1 MSNAASRSQNNIKA
15 GIFVT
20 VSILV
25 GLCVIFVLG
34 DFIRYFGPSDSTYT
48 VTYEV
53 SDGVAGLGSGSF
65 VKVGGIVVGKVDDVT
80 FDVQENRPLTKIDVV
95 FSMPVSMQL
104 RTDAQVSV
112 GAGLISSDAWLAFT
126 SLGTEG
132 AVIEPGGTFQGVSL
146 SMLDSLLGSDS
157 SDNISST
164 LDSLAVIT
172 KRLEQD
178 GELIQWVLGDGSTKD
193 VQEVLSGL
201 NDAVKNGNKLL
212 TDLDADWANWSKEI
226 DVLMAE
232 VQDFARAV
240 DTLSSWINNNETKF
254 QDITDNLDDTL
265 SRASELAT
273 TIQEQ
278 TWPKVEAFID
288 NLLATTADVKVVV
301 ADLRARSGP
310 WFGDIDVTLANLTLS
325 SQQLTQLL
333 AEVTASPWRL
343 LYRPTDKQYSQELI
357 YEASRNFVFGAADLK
372 SAAESMQRFMDAHG
386 QDLSDDH
393 DQFELMRKNLL
404 DSARRYQRAQEQLM
418 GLLRGDE
425 GGAGDSP

>member
-1 MSNAASRSQNNIKA
+1 M
-15 GIFVT
+15 
-20 VSILV
+20 
-25 GLCVIFVLG
+25 
-34 DFIRYFGPSDSTYT
+34 
-48 VTYEV
+48 
-53 SDGVAGLGSGSF
+53 
-65 VKVGGIVVGKVDDVT
+65 
-80 FDVQENRPLTKIDVV
+80 
-95 FSMPVSMQL
+95 
-104 RTDAQVSV
+104 
-112 GAGLISSDAWLAFT
+112 
-126 SLGTEG
+126 
-132 AVIEPGGTFQGVSL
+132 
-146 SMLDSLLGSDS
+146 
-157 SDNISST
+157 
-164 LDSLAVIT
+164 
-172 KRLEQD
+172 
-178 GELIQWVLGDGSTKD
+178 
-193 VQEVLSGL
+193 QEVLSGL

-232 VQDFARAV
+232 VQDFAQAV
-240 DTLSSWINNNETKF
+240 DTLSSWISNNETKF

-265 SRASELAT
+265 SRASELAA

-288 NLLATTADVKVVV
+288 NLLVTTADVKVVV

-393 DQFELMRKNLL
+393 A
-404 DSARRYQRAQEQLM
+404 S
-418 GLLRGDE
+418 
-425 GGAGDSP
+425 SS

>member
-15 GIFVT
+15 GIFVS

-53 SDGVAGLGSGSF
+53 SDGVSGLGSGSF
-65 VKVGGIVVGKVDDVT
+65 VKVGGIVVGKVDAVT
-80 FDVQENRPLTKIDVV
+80 FDVQENRPLTKIDVL

-104 RTDAQVSV
+104 RADAQVSV

-132 AVIEPGGTFQGVSL
+132 AVIEPGATFRGASL

-178 GELIQWVLGDGSTKD
+178 GELIQWVLGEGSAND
-193 VQEVLSGL
+193 VQEVLLGL
-201 NDAVKNGNKLL
+201 NDAVKKGNKLL
-212 TDLDADWANWSKEI
+212 TDLDADWANWSQEI
-226 DVLMAE
+226 DVLMVE
-232 VQDFARAV
+232 VQDFAQAI
-240 DTLSSWINNNETKF
+240 DTLSSWISNNETKF

-265 SRASELAT
+265 ARASELAA
-273 TIQEQ
+273 TIQEE

-288 NLLATTADVKVVV
+288 NLLVTTADVKVVV

-372 SAAESMQRFMDAHG
+372 SAAQSMQRFMDAHG

-393 DQFELMRKNLL
+393 AQFELMRKNLL

-418 GLLRGDE
+418 DLLRGDE